1 MITVYYSDYALIR
14 KRFFMFDVIENKWP
28 EILERVRDEKELT
41 DVSYRTW
48 ILPLVPLSLE
58 KNILTVYFP
67 GETVS
72 VSFIESR
79 YSFFLKYVIE
89 EVTGLNCELK
99 FVNSRQVKA
108 ETEPSPRRQDFSIA
122 NLNARYTFDSFVV
135 GQNNKLAHAASLAV
149 AESPGHAFNPLYI
162 YGGVG
167 LGKTHLMQ
175 SIAHFILRDNPKARV
190 LYVTCEKFLN
200 DYVDAIRNKNNV
212 TMTDFREKYR
222 YVDVLLID
230 DIQFISDK
238 PGMQEE
244 LFHTF
249 NALYEKD
256 KQIVISSDRVP
267 REINNL
273 EDRLRSRFEQGLTAD
288 IGLPDCE
295 TRMAILRKKEEIA
308 GYNIDNEV
316 IKYIASNIKS
326 NIRELEGALTKIV
339 ALSRVTLRP
348 ITLEL
353 AEEALR
359 DQISPAAPKEV
370 TIPYILEVVSDH
382 FGISTNDILSKK
394 KDAEIVYPRQIVMYL
409 AKELTQTPLKNIGQF
424 LGGRD
429 HTTVLHGKRKIEEQ
443 LQTDENLRNVMEVLK
458 KKITP

>member
-1 MITVYYSDYALIR
+1 
-14 KRFFMFDVIENKWP
+14 MFSEIKSKWDD
-28 EILERVRDEKELT
+28 ILEKVREDRGLT

-48 ILPLVPLSLE
+48 ILPLIPVSLNN
-58 KNILTVYFP
+58 KNVLTIYFP
-67 GETVS
+67 GD
-72 VSFIESR
+72 SFAASFVENR
-79 YSFFLKYVIE
+79 YGFFLHYAIE
-89 EVTGLNCELK
+89 EITGADCSLK
-99 FVNSRQVKA
+99 FVTTRDENREESQTIRH
-108 ETEPSPRRQDFSIA
+108 DFSIA
-122 NLNARYTFDSFVV
+122 NLNSRYTFDSFVV

-149 AESPGHAFNPLYI
+149 AEAPGEIYNPLYI
-162 YGGVG
+162 YGGAG

-175 SIAHFILRDNPKARV
+175 SIAHFVLKENPKARV

-200 DYVDAIRNKNNV
+200 DYVDALANKNNT

-222 YVDVLLID
+222 FVDVLLID
-230 DIQFISDK
+230 DIQFISK
-238 PGMQEE
+238 KFGMQEE

-249 NALYEKD
+249 NALYGAN

-267 REINNL
+267 KEIDDL
-273 EDRLRSRFEQGLTAD
+273 EERLRTRFEQGLTAD
-288 IGLPDCE
+288 IGLPDFE

-339 ALSRVTLRP
+339 ALSRVTVRP

-359 DQISPAAPKEV
+359 DQINPDAPREI
-370 TIPYILEVVSDH
+370 TLPYILEVVSDH
-382 FGISTNDILSKK
+382 FGIRTSDIISKK
-394 KDAEIVYPRQIVMYL
+394 KDAEIVFPRQIVMYL

-443 LQTDENLRNVMEVLK
+443 LQSDESLRSVMEVLR
-458 KKITP
+458 KKIKP

>member
-1 MITVYYSDYALIR
+1 
-14 KRFFMFDVIENKWP
+14 MFSEIKSKWDD
-28 EILERVRDEKELT
+28 ILEKVREDRGLT

-48 ILPLVPLSLE
+48 ILPLIPVSLNN
-58 KNILTVYFP
+58 KNVLTIYFP
-67 GETVS
+67 GD
-72 VSFIESR
+72 SFAASFVENR
-79 YSFFLKYVIE
+79 YGFFLHYAVE
-89 EVTGLNCELK
+89 EITGADCSLK
-99 FVNSRQVKA
+99 FVTTRDENREESQTIRH
-108 ETEPSPRRQDFSIA
+108 DFSIA
-122 NLNARYTFDSFVV
+122 NLNSRYTFDSFVV

-149 AESPGHAFNPLYI
+149 AEAPGEIYNPLYI
-162 YGGVG
+162 YGGAG

-175 SIAHFILRDNPKARV
+175 SIAHFVLKENPKARV

-200 DYVDAIRNKNNV
+200 DYVDALANKNNT

-222 YVDVLLID
+222 FVDVLLID
-230 DIQFISDK
+230 DIQFISK
-238 PGMQEE
+238 KFGMQEE

-249 NALYEKD
+249 NALYGAN

-267 REINNL
+267 KEIDAL
-273 EDRLRSRFEQGLTAD
+273 EERLRTRFEQGLTAD
-288 IGLPDCE
+288 IGLPDFE

-339 ALSRVTLRP
+339 ALPRVTVRP

-359 DQISPAAPKEV
+359 DQINPDAPREI
-370 TIPYILEVVSDH
+370 TLPYILEVVSDH
-382 FGISTNDILSKK
+382 FGIRTSDIISKK
-394 KDAEIVYPRQIVMYL
+394 KDAEIVFPRQIVMYL

-443 LQTDENLRNVMEVLK
+443 LQSDESLRSVMEVLR
-458 KKITP
+458 KKIKP

>member
-1 MITVYYSDYALIR
+1 
-14 KRFFMFDVIENKWP
+14 MFSEIKSKWDD
-28 EILERVRDEKELT
+28 ILEKVREDRGLT

-48 ILPLVPLSLE
+48 ILPLIPVSLNN
-58 KNILTVYFP
+58 KNVLTIYFP
-67 GETVS
+67 GD
-72 VSFIESR
+72 SFAASFVENR
-79 YSFFLKYVIE
+79 YGFFLHYAVE
-89 EVTGLNCELK
+89 EITGADCSLK
-99 FVNSRQVKA
+99 FVTTRDENREESQTIRH
-108 ETEPSPRRQDFSIA
+108 DFSIA
-122 NLNARYTFDSFVV
+122 NLNSRYTFDSFVV

-149 AESPGHAFNPLYI
+149 AEAPGEIYNPLYI
-162 YGGVG
+162 YGGAG

-175 SIAHFILRDNPKARV
+175 SIAHFVLKENPKARV

-200 DYVDAIRNKNNV
+200 DYVDALANKNNT

-222 YVDVLLID
+222 FVDVLLID
-230 DIQFISDK
+230 DIQFISK
-238 PGMQEE
+238 KFGMQEE

-249 NALYEKD
+249 NALYGAN

-267 REINNL
+267 KELDDL
-273 EDRLRSRFEQGLTAD
+273 EERLRTRFEQGLTAD
-288 IGLPDCE
+288 IGLPDFE

-339 ALSRVTLRP
+339 ALSRVTVRP

-359 DQISPAAPKEV
+359 DQINPDAPREI
-370 TIPYILEVVSDH
+370 TLPYILEVVSDH
-382 FGISTNDILSKK
+382 FGIRTSDIISKK
-394 KDAEIVYPRQIVMYL
+394 KDAEIVFPRQIVMYL

-443 LQTDENLRNVMEVLK
+443 LQSDESLRSVMEVLR
-458 KKITP
+458 KKIKP

>member
-1 MITVYYSDYALIR
+1 MFTDIKNRWSD
-14 KRFFMFDVIENKWP
+14 
-28 EILERVRDEKELT
+28 ILERVRDEKELT

-48 ILPLVPLSLE
+48 ILPLIPLSLNN
-58 KNILTVYFP
+58 KNQLSVFFP
-67 GETVS
+67 GDAVS

-79 YSFFLKYVIE
+79 YAFFLRYVIE
-89 EVTGLNCELK
+89 ELTGISCSLK
-99 FVNSRQVKA
+99 FVTSREEEADSLPQA
-108 ETEPSPRRQDFSIA
+108 TRREFGIA

-149 AESPGHAFNPLYI
+149 AEAPGEIYNPLFI
-162 YGGVG
+162 YGGAG

-175 SIAHFILRDNPKARV
+175 SIAHFILKENKQARV
-190 LYVTCEKFLN
+190 LYVTCEKFMN
-200 DYVDAIRNKNNV
+200 DFVEAIRNKNNI

-230 DIQFISDK
+230 DIQFVSNK
-238 PGMQEE
+238 KETQEE

-249 NALYEKD
+249 NALHD
-256 KQIVISSDRVP
+256 NNKQIVISSDRVP
-267 REINNL
+267 KEIDDL
-273 EDRLRSRFEQGLTAD
+273 EDRLKTRFEQGLMAD
-288 IGLPDCE
+288 ISLPDFE
-295 TRMAILRKKEEIA
+295 TRMAILRKKEEVA

-339 ALSRVTLRP
+339 ALSKVTVRP
-348 ITLEL
+348 ITLDL

-359 DQISPAAPKEV
+359 DQINPDAPHEI
-370 TIPYILEVVSDH
+370 TLPYILEVVADH
-382 FGISTNDILSKK
+382 FGISTADIISKK
-394 KDAEIVYPRQIVMYL
+394 KDAEIVFPRQIVMYL

-424 LGGRD
+424 IGGRD

-443 LQTDENLRNVMEVLK
+443 LQSDDSLRSIMEVLQ
-458 KKITP
+458 KKIKP

>member
-1 MITVYYSDYALIR
+1 
-14 KRFFMFDVIENKWP
+14 MFETIENKWND
-28 EILERVRDEKELT
+28 ILERVRDEMDLT

-48 ILPLVPLSLE
+48 ILPMLPLSLH
-58 KNILTVYFP
+58 KNILTVYIP
-67 GETVS
+67 ESDAMTVKYT
-72 VSFIESR
+72 ENR
-79 YSFFLKYVIE
+79 YGRVLKYVIE
-89 EVTGLNCELK
+89 DLTGQELSLR
-99 FVNSRQVKA
+99 FVNVREEEEDTRTV
-108 ETEPSPRRQDFSIA
+108 PDFSIA

-149 AESPGHAFNPLYI
+149 AESPGEVGINPLYI

-175 SIAHFILRDNPKARV
+175 SIAHFVLKENPHARV
-190 LYVTCEKFLN
+190 LYVTCEKFMN
-200 DYVDAIRNKNNV
+200 DYVESIANTRKGNSV
-212 TMTDFREKYR
+212 FTVTDFRDKYR

-230 DIQFISDK
+230 DMQFISGK
-238 PGMQEE
+238 EGLQEE

-249 NALYEKD
+249 NALYEKN

-267 REINNL
+267 RDINNL

-288 IGLPDCE
+288 IGLPDFE
-295 TRMAILRKKEEIA
+295 TRMAILRKKEDLA

-326 NIRELEGALTKIV
+326 NIRELEGALTKVVMYSKINM
-339 ALSRVTLRP
+339 RP
-348 ITLEL
+348 INLEL
-353 AEEALR
+353 AEEALS
-359 DQISPAAPKEV
+359 DQISPDAPREV
-370 TIPYILEVVSDH
+370 TLPYILEVVSDH
-382 FGISTNDILSKK
+382 FGISTADIISKK

-429 HTTVLHGKRKIEEQ
+429 HTTILYGKRKIEEQ
-443 LQTDENLRNVMEVLK
+443 LQTDETLKNIMEVLK
-458 KKITP
+458 KKINP

>member
-1 MITVYYSDYALIR
+1 
-14 KRFFMFDVIENKWP
+14 MFTDIKSKW
-28 EILERVRDEKELT
+28 EDILEKVREDRGLT

-48 ILPLVPLSLE
+48 LLPLIPVSLSN
-58 KNILTVYFP
+58 KNVLTVYFP
-67 GETVS
+67 GDNFAA
-72 VSFIESR
+72 SFVESR
-79 YSFFLKYVIE
+79 YGFFLHYAVE
-89 EVTGLNCELK
+89 EITGLDCTLK
-99 FVNSRQVKA
+99 FVNTRD
-108 ETEPSPRRQDFSIA
+108 EERRENPAARHDFSIA
-122 NLNARYTFDSFVV
+122 NLNSRYTFDSFVV

-149 AESPGHAFNPLYI
+149 AEAPGEIYNPLYI
-162 YGGVG
+162 YVGAG

-175 SIAHFILRDNPKARV
+175 SIAHFILKENPKSRV
-190 LYVTCEKFLN
+190 LYVTCEKFMN

-212 TMTDFREKYR
+212 TVTDFMEKYR
-222 YVDVLLID
+222 QVDVLLID

-238 PGMQEE
+238 PGMQEG

-249 NALYEKD
+249 NALYEKN
-256 KQIVISSDRVP
+256 KQIVFTSDRIP
-267 REINNL
+267 KEINNL
-273 EDRLRSRFEQGLTAD
+273 EERLRTRFEQGLTAD
-288 IGLPDCE
+288 IGLPDFE

-339 ALSRVTLRP
+339 ALSRVTVRP

-359 DQISPAAPKEV
+359 DQINPDAPREI
-370 TIPYILEVVSDH
+370 TLPYILEVVSDH
-382 FGISTNDILSKK
+382 FGIKTADIISKK
-394 KDAEIVYPRQIVMYL
+394 KDAEIVFPRQIVMYL

-429 HTTVLHGKRKIEEQ
+429 HSTVLYGKRKIEEQ
-443 LQTDENLRNVMEVLK
+443 LQTDEGLRSIMEVLR
-458 KKITP
+458 KKIKP

>member
-1 MITVYYSDYALIR
+1 
-14 KRFFMFDVIENKWP
+14 MFDQIKNKWS

-48 ILPLVPLSLE
+48 ILPLVPLSLD

-67 GETVS
+67 GEPVS

-89 EVTGLNCELK
+89 EVTGLSVGLR
-99 FVNSRQVKA
+99 FVNSRETAAEKKA
-108 ETEPSPRRQDFSIA
+108 PRRQDFSIA

-175 SIAHFILRDNPKARV
+175 SIAHFVLRENPNARV

-267 REINNL
+267 RDINNL

-288 IGLPDCE
+288 IGLPDFE
-295 TRMAILRKKEEIA
+295 TRMAILRKKEELA

-348 ITLEL
+348 ITMEL

-359 DQISPAAPKEV
+359 DQISPDAPKEV

-409 AKELTQTPLKNIGQF
+409 AKELTQTPLKIIGQF

-443 LQTDENLRNVMEVLK
+443 LQTDESLRSVMEILK

>member
-1 MITVYYSDYALIR
+1 
-14 KRFFMFDVIENKWP
+14 MFTDIKSKWDD
-28 EILERVRDEKELT
+28 ILEKVREDRGLT

-48 ILPLVPLSLE
+48 ILPLIPVSLSN
-58 KNILTVYFP
+58 KNVLTVYFP
-67 GETVS
+67 GD
-72 VSFIESR
+72 SFAASFVENR
-79 YSFFLKYVIE
+79 YGFFLHYAIE
-89 EVTGLNCELK
+89 EITGTDCTLK
-99 FVNSRQVKA
+99 FVTTRDENREDAPASRH
-108 ETEPSPRRQDFSIA
+108 DFSIA
-122 NLNARYTFDSFVV
+122 NLNSRYTFDSFVV

-149 AESPGHAFNPLYI
+149 AEAPGEIYNPLYI
-162 YGGVG
+162 YGGAG

-175 SIAHFILRDNPKARV
+175 SIAHFVLKENPKARV

-200 DYVDAIRNKNNV
+200 DYVDALANKNNT

-222 YVDVLLID
+222 FVDVLLID
-230 DIQFISDK
+230 DIQFISK
-238 PGMQEE
+238 KFGMQEE

-249 NALYEKD
+249 NALYGAN

-267 REINNL
+267 KEIDDL
-273 EDRLRSRFEQGLTAD
+273 EERLRTRFEQGLTAD
-288 IGLPDCE
+288 IGLPDFE

-339 ALSRVTLRP
+339 ALSRVTVRP

-359 DQISPAAPKEV
+359 DQINPDAPREI
-370 TIPYILEVVSDH
+370 TLPYILEVVSDH
-382 FGISTNDILSKK
+382 FGIRTSDIIGKK
-394 KDAEIVYPRQIVMYL
+394 KDAEIVFPRQIVMYL

-443 LQTDENLRNVMEVLK
+443 LQTDESLRNVMEVLR
-458 KKITP
+458 KKIKP

>member
-1 MITVYYSDYALIR
+1 
-14 KRFFMFDVIENKWP
+14 MFSEIKSKWDD
-28 EILERVRDEKELT
+28 ILEKVREDRGLT

-48 ILPLVPLSLE
+48 ILPLIPVSLNN
-58 KNILTVYFP
+58 KNVLTIYFP
-67 GETVS
+67 GD
-72 VSFIESR
+72 SFAASFVENR
-79 YSFFLKYVIE
+79 YGFFLHYAVE
-89 EVTGLNCELK
+89 EITGADCSLK
-99 FVNSRQVKA
+99 FVTTRDENREESQTIRH
-108 ETEPSPRRQDFSIA
+108 DFSIA
-122 NLNARYTFDSFVV
+122 NLNSRYTFDSFVV

-149 AESPGHAFNPLYI
+149 AEAPGEIYNPLYI
-162 YGGVG
+162 YGGAG

-175 SIAHFILRDNPKARV
+175 SIAHFVLKENPKARV

-200 DYVDAIRNKNNV
+200 DYVDALANKNNT

-222 YVDVLLID
+222 FVDVLLID
-230 DIQFISDK
+230 DIQFISK
-238 PGMQEE
+238 KFGMQEE

-249 NALYEKD
+249 NALYGAN

-267 REINNL
+267 KEIDDL
-273 EDRLRSRFEQGLTAD
+273 EERLRTRFEQGLTAD
-288 IGLPDCE
+288 IGLPDFE

-339 ALSRVTLRP
+339 ALSRVTVRP

-359 DQISPAAPKEV
+359 DQINPDAPREI
-370 TIPYILEVVSDH
+370 TLPYILEVVSDH
-382 FGISTNDILSKK
+382 FGIRTSDIISKK
-394 KDAEIVYPRQIVMYL
+394 KDAEIVFPRQIVMYL

-443 LQTDENLRNVMEVLK
+443 LQSDESLRSVMEVLR
-458 KKITP
+458 KKIKP

>member
-1 MITVYYSDYALIR
+1 
-14 KRFFMFDVIENKWP
+14 MFSEIKSKWDD
-28 EILERVRDEKELT
+28 ILEKVREDRGLT

-48 ILPLVPLSLE
+48 ILPLIPVSLNN
-58 KNILTVYFP
+58 KNVLTIYFP
-67 GETVS
+67 GD
-72 VSFIESR
+72 SFAASFVENR
-79 YSFFLKYVIE
+79 YGFFLHYAVE
-89 EVTGLNCELK
+89 EITGADCSLK
-99 FVNSRQVKA
+99 FVTTRDENREESQTIRH
-108 ETEPSPRRQDFSIA
+108 DFSIA
-122 NLNARYTFDSFVV
+122 NLNSRYTFDSFVV

-149 AESPGHAFNPLYI
+149 AEAPGEIYNPLYI
-162 YGGVG
+162 YGGAG

-175 SIAHFILRDNPKARV
+175 SIAHFVLKENPKARV

-200 DYVDAIRNKNNV
+200 DYVDALANKNNT

-222 YVDVLLID
+222 FVDVLLID
-230 DIQFISDK
+230 DIQFISK
-238 PGMQEE
+238 KFGMQEE

-249 NALYEKD
+249 NALYGAN

-267 REINNL
+267 KEIDDL
-273 EDRLRSRFEQGLTAD
+273 EERLRTRFEQGLTAD
-288 IGLPDCE
+288 IGLPDFE

-339 ALSRVTLRP
+339 ALSRVTVRP

-359 DQISPAAPKEV
+359 DQINPDAPREI
-370 TIPYILEVVSDH
+370 TLPYILEVVSDH
-382 FGISTNDILSKK
+382 FGIRTSDIISKK
-394 KDAEIVYPRQIVMYL
+394 KDAEIVFPRQIVMYL

-443 LQTDENLRNVMEVLK
+443 LQSDESLRRVMEVLR
-458 KKITP
+458 KKIKP

>member
-1 MITVYYSDYALIR
+1 
-14 KRFFMFDVIENKWP
+14 MFSEIKSKWDD
-28 EILERVRDEKELT
+28 ILEKVREDRGLT

-48 ILPLVPLSLE
+48 ILPLIPVSLNN
-58 KNILTVYFP
+58 KNVLTIYFP
-67 GETVS
+67 GD
-72 VSFIESR
+72 SFATSFVENR
-79 YSFFLKYVIE
+79 YGFFLHYAVE
-89 EVTGLNCELK
+89 EITGADCSLK
-99 FVNSRQVKA
+99 FVTTRDENREESQTIRH
-108 ETEPSPRRQDFSIA
+108 DFSIA
-122 NLNARYTFDSFVV
+122 NLNSRYTFDSFVV

-149 AESPGHAFNPLYI
+149 AEAPGEIYNPLYI
-162 YGGVG
+162 YGGAG

-175 SIAHFILRDNPKARV
+175 SIAHFVLKENPKARV

-200 DYVDAIRNKNNV
+200 DYVDALANKNNT

-222 YVDVLLID
+222 FVDVLLID
-230 DIQFISDK
+230 DIQFISK
-238 PGMQEE
+238 KFGMQEE

-249 NALYEKD
+249 NALYGAN

-267 REINNL
+267 KEIDDL
-273 EDRLRSRFEQGLTAD
+273 EERLRTRFEQGLTAD
-288 IGLPDCE
+288 IGLPDFE

-339 ALSRVTLRP
+339 ALSRVTVRP

-359 DQISPAAPKEV
+359 DQINPDAPREI
-370 TIPYILEVVSDH
+370 TLPYILEVVSDH
-382 FGISTNDILSKK
+382 FGIRTSDIISKK
-394 KDAEIVYPRQIVMYL
+394 KDAEIVFPRQIVMYL

-443 LQTDENLRNVMEVLK
+443 LQSDESLRRVMEVLR
-458 KKITP
+458 KKIKP

>member
-1 MITVYYSDYALIR
+1 
-14 KRFFMFDVIENKWP
+14 MFTDIKSKWDD
-28 EILERVRDEKELT
+28 ILEQVRENAELT

-48 ILPLVPLSLE
+48 ILPLIPVSLNS
-58 KNILTVYFP
+58 KNVLTIYFP
-67 GETVS
+67 GDTYAA
-72 VSFIESR
+72 SFVEKR
-79 YSFFLKYVIE
+79 YQYFLRYAIE
-89 EVTGLNCELK
+89 EKTGLACSLK
-99 FVNSRQVKA
+99 FVTSREDYQE
-108 ETEPSPRRQDFSIA
+108 ETSSVARREFTIA
-122 NLNARYTFDSFVV
+122 NLNPRYTFDSFVV
-135 GQNNKLAHAASLAV
+135 GQNNKFAHAASLAV
-149 AESPGHAFNPLYI
+149 AEEPGEIYNPLYI
-162 YGGVG
+162 YGGAG

-175 SIAHFILRDNPKARV
+175 SIAHFILKENPKARV

-200 DYVDAIRNKNNV
+200 DYVDALANKNNT

-222 YVDVLLID
+222 FVDVLLID
-230 DIQFISDK
+230 DIQFISK
-238 PGMQEE
+238 KYGMQEE

-249 NALYEKD
+249 NALYEKN
-256 KQIVISSDRVP
+256 KQIVITSDRVP
-267 REINNL
+267 KEIDDL
-273 EDRLRSRFEQGLTAD
+273 EERLRTRFEQGLTAD
-288 IGLPDCE
+288 IGLPDFE

-339 ALSRVTLRP
+339 ALSRVTVRP

-359 DQISPAAPKEV
+359 DQINPDAPKEI
-370 TIPYILEVVSDH
+370 TLPYILEVVSDH
-382 FGISTNDILSKK
+382 FGIKTSDIISKK
-394 KDAEIVYPRQIVMYL
+394 KDAEIVFPRQIVMYL

-443 LQTDENLRNVMEVLK
+443 LQTDESLRNIMEVLK
-458 KKITP
+458 KKIKP